1 MKTKTLQFIFFLAL
15 ILIGSTAISFSQTNP
30 QTVTTPLFNGKDLS
44 NWTFFLRDPA
54 IDPAT
59 VFTIQNGVI
68 HIAGNPF
75 GYMRTKEVYSNYKLH
90 VEFRYP
96 AVLSNSGV
104 FIHMQGADTIWPLLF
119 ECQLK
124 AGSGGDI
131 VCMNGS
137 DLTQRLDKSG
147 RMVTKLTASV
157 EKPVGEW
164 NTMEV
169 ICNGN
174 TIEIYINGTL
184 MNKGTGLSIT
194 KGNIGLQSEGG
205 AVEFRNVVI
214 SPLFD

>member
-137 DLTQRLDKSG
+137 DLTQRLDKSR